1 MPSAVISTAPVSRGP
16 GMDLIEMQQW
26 AYISDVPDDLGPIR
40 DLLRTYSNIANE
52 GIDDHLLRVRQ
63 EAWTISRYPF
73 VGRWKFLRLVSSHDP
88 CYRQV
93 VFRLNVPGSRDVFL
107 DLGCCVGQVLRQL
120 RADGVRGSQLIGTD
134 VSARFIDIGYKL
146 FRDRDSLGASF
157 IVGDMLDPDDG
168 RLDDLR
174 GRVTIIYA
182 GSFFHLFNW
191 TQQLYIGKRLVGFL
205 KPGTRNALI
214 YGRHVGTT
222 KPEAMSMGPNS
233 PYLHDRNSFQR
244 LWDEVGMLT
253 RTKWKVVLEASGEG
267 PRVLP
272 SFGKNAQPVNF
283 IVYQIS

>member
-52 GIDDHLLRVRQ
+52 GIDDHLLRV
-63 EAWTISRYPF
+63 
-73 VGRWKFLRLVSSHDP
+73 
-88 CYRQV
+88 V

-146 FRDRDSLGASF
+146 FRDTDSLGASF